1 MSLSPTPASTDSD
14 RARRVADLVEAMGWD
29 ADRVSSNH
37 PVFFEAVVSERESDD
52 PSDPLVH

>member
-1 MSLSPTPASTDSD
+1 MSLSPTPTPADSD

-37 PVFFEAVVSERESDD
+37 PVFFETVVSERESDD